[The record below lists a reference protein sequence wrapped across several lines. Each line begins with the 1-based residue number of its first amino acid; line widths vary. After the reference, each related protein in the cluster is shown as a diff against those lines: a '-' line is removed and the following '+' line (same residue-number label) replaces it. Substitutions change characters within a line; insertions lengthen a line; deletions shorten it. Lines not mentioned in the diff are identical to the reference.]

1 MENNHT
7 SAKDVRS
14 LKTPKSRSHKWQ
26 NGSILVIGGSH
37 RYHGA
42 PLFTI
47 HTAARFVDIVHFASP
62 ENYQKLLPDLRK
74 KIFEFIP
81 VFDKEL
87 STYAQHVDVVI
98 AGPGFEVTKRNALL
112 LKRLMKQF
120 PQKKFV
126 FDAGAI
132 RMVPLEMLTQNH
144 ILTPNQREFEDI
156 FRIKPT
162 PASTVKMANAF
173 TTTILAKGPVS
184 FIASGKRF
192 AKNRTGNAGLTKGG
206 TGDILAGLVASFFTK
221 NDPFLS
227 SKAAAFLLGKTGD
240 ALHSERNFA
249 YSASDVMARIP
260 IIFNKYKR
268 S

>member
-1 MENNHT
+1 MQNHHT

-14 LKTPKSRSHKWQ
+14 LKTPKPKSHKWQ

-62 ENYQKLLPDLRK
+62 ENYQQLLPDLRK

-87 STYAQHVDVVI
+87 PTYVGHVDVVA

-120 PQKKFV
+120 PNKKFV

-132 RMVPLEMLTQNH
+132 RMIPLHMLSENH
-144 ILTPNQREFEDI
+144 IVTPNQKEFVDI
-156 FRIKPT
+156 FGKKPS
-162 PASTVKMANAF
+162 PASTIEMANKF
-173 TTTILAKGPVS
+173 NTTILAKGPVS
-184 FIASGKRF
+184 FIASGKKF

-240 ALHSERNFA
+240 ELHGERNFA
-249 YSASDVMARIP
+249 YSASDVMARVP
-260 IIFNKYKR
+260 IIFNRYKR